1 MEKTIRELEEAEEHA
16 AEMMM
21 QARQARKTLER
32 ARNMIDD
39 EVKKMGNMD
48 GKSSVIADTTHAVQI
63 PFAAYETQLERF
75 QEEKREL
82 LDRHEREK
90 AEMRKH
96 HRKVVTT
103 ITAAL
108 IALIIGMFVTV
119 FWFVNNYE
127 FGLILQDSTYGNANY
142 IGRNGDIIN
151 GTPDN
156 SLR

>member
-32 ARNMIDD
+32 ARDMLNEEAKKMSDM
-39 EVKKMGNMD
+39 EVKSG
-48 GKSSVIADTTHAVQI
+48 VIADTTHAVQI

-96 HRKVVTT
+96 HRKVVTA
-103 ITAAL
+103 ICVPL
-108 IALIIGMFVTV
+108 ILMIVGLFSFIFWV
-119 FWFVNNYE
+119 FANYE
-127 FGLILQDSTYGNANY
+127 IVNMAQTIDMNDGTASILDGIEYNKPATN
-142 IGRNGDIIN
+142 
-151 GTPDN
+151 
-156 SLR
+156 

>member
-48 GKSSVIADTTHAVQI
+48 GKSGVIADTTHAVQI

-96 HRKVVTT
+96 HRKVVTA
-103 ITAAL
+103 ICVPL
-108 IALIIGMFVTV
+108 ILIIIGLFSFV
-119 FWFVNNYE
+119 FWLFANYE
-127 FGLILQDSTYGNANY
+127 IGNLNMAQTMDMNDGTASILDGIEYKAPATN
-142 IGRNGDIIN
+142 
-151 GTPDN
+151 
-156 SLR
+156 